1 MNTSALFL
9 YKLTTYLLQLLELSL
24 LELLESVCVFCLNV
38 KQARV
43 TQLVTHFPDIQ
54 QRWTQRLQDIFLN
67 VYMIAQKILRI
78 LIYTKM
84 VAYLTDDKQ
93 PVFEKVS
100 GLIDL
105 LGADF
110 GAPHVERFPLLEAG
124 EEGNASY
131 LLVVGVLLFPAV
143 QGHVFILVVAHRQSA
158 IAADHQVV
166 IFVISVNLYSG
177 RRVQVPAT
185 LDGER
190 PSGRTRGRR
199 HIAGQLTSD
208 GEIEATLK

>member
-1 MNTSALFL
+1 
-9 YKLTTYLLQLLELSL
+9 
-24 LELLESVCVFCLNV
+24 
-38 KQARV
+38 
-43 TQLVTHFPDIQ
+43 
-54 QRWTQRLQDIFLN
+54 
-67 VYMIAQKILRI
+67 MIVQKILRT
-78 LIYTKM
+78 LNCTKT

-93 PVFEKVS
+93 SVFEKVS

-124 EEGNASY
+124 KEGNASY

-143 QGHVFILVVAHRQSA
+143 QGHVFILVVAHRQRA

-166 IFVISVNLYSG
+166 IFVVSVNLYSG
-177 RRVQVPAT
+177 GRVQVPAT

-208 GEIEATLK
+208 GEIEAALNQIKWLNKNDKLRKNLLTP

>member
-1 MNTSALFL
+1 M
-9 YKLTTYLLQLLELSL
+9 TYLLQLLKLSL
-24 LELLESVCVFCLNV
+24 LELLEGVRVLCLNV

-54 QRWTQRLQDIFLN
+54 QCWTQRLQDIFLN
-67 VYMIAQKILRI
+67 VYMIGRKILRI
-78 LIYTKM
+78 LICTKT

-93 PVFEKVS
+93 SVFEKVS

-143 QGHVFILVVAHRQSA
+143 QGHVFILIVAHRQSP
-158 IAADHQVV
+158 IAADHQIV
-166 IFVISVNLYSG
+166 IFVVSVNLYSG
-177 RRVQVPAT
+177 GRVQVPAT

-199 HIAGQLTSD
+199 HIAGQLTSG
-208 GEIEATLK
+208 GELEATLN